1 MAGSEVDL
9 IWRTETGIYRQKW
22 AEILSF
28 PQNYMASNTLKRGTS
43 LVVRWL
49 KRHTPDA
56 GGQGSTTGQGT
67 KSRMLQQRL
76 RILHGPTKTRQS

>member
-9 IWRTETGIYRQKW
+9 IWRTEIGIYRQKW

-28 PQNYMASNTLKRGTS
+28 PPNYMASNTLKKGTS

-49 KRHTPDA
+49 KLHTPNA
-56 GGQGSTTGQGT
+56 EGQGSIPGQGT
-67 KSRMLQQRL
+67 KPQMMQQRL
-76 RILHGPTKTRQS
+76 KILHGPT